1 MSGRG
6 STEPLDRGS
15 IEPERDP
22 TGSGVTDKAVHQVRL
37 QTTHEHDTQ
46 AELERTR
53 SQLLVFARDMSAV
66 YQRKREHEQRLN
78 VLMEELK
85 TDYLSIVETL
95 ALVVEAK
102 DEYTANHLERCKRY
116 GIALANQI
124 DPSLISPQLQYGFLL
139 HDVGKI
145 GIPEAILRKP
155 GPLTHDEMSIMRT
168 HPLIG
173 VQIVG
178 PMRRVLDDVTVE
190 VIRHH
195 HERFDGEGYPD
206 GRKGEDVPLSA
217 RIFSVVDSF
226 DAMTTDR
233 SYRKALHAE
242 EAMERLRAAAGT
254 QFDPEVV
261 REFEKLMENGIDL
274 H

>member
-1 MSGRG
+1 MENPDGDLASI
-6 STEPLDRGS
+6 TEEDFR
-15 IEPERDP
+15 
-22 TGSGVTDKAVHQVRL
+22 
-37 QTTHEHDTQ
+37 

-66 YQRKREHEQRLN
+66 YQRKREHEKRLSQ
-78 VLMEELK
+78 LMDELR

-102 DEYTANHLERCKRY
+102 DHYTANHLERCKKY

-124 DPSLISPQLQYGFLL
+124 DPAMVSPQLQYGFLL

-145 GIPEAILRKP
+145 GIPEAILSKP
-155 GPLTHDEMSIMRT
+155 GPLTSDEMAIMKT

-178 PMRRVLDDVTVE
+178 PMRRVLDEVTLE

-195 HERFDGEGYPD
+195 HERFDGDGYPD
-206 GRKGEDVPLSA
+206 GRKGDDIPLSA
-217 RIFSVVDSF
+217 RVFTVVDAY

-233 SYRKALHAE
+233 SYRKALDPS
-242 EAMERLRAAAGT
+242 EAIDRLKACAGS
-254 QFDPEVV
+254 QFDPDVV
-261 REFEKLMENGIDL
+261 DAFDALISSGIDL
-274 H
+274 D

>member
-1 MSGRG
+1 MESP
-6 STEPLDRGS
+6 SPPNLNEPAS
-15 IEPERDP
+15 ESNPISE
-22 TGSGVTDKAVHQVRL
+22 TDYR
-37 QTTHEHDTQ
+37 

-66 YQRKREHEQRLN
+66 YQRKREHEQKLGA
-78 VLMEELK
+78 LLEELR

-102 DEYTANHLERCKRY
+102 DQYTANHLERCKRY
-116 GIALANQI
+116 GIALANRI
-124 DPSLISPQLQYGFLL
+124 DATLISPQLQYGFLL

-145 GIPEAILRKP
+145 GIPESILMKP
-155 GPLTHDEMSIMRT
+155 GPLTADEMAVMRT

-173 VQIVG
+173 VQIVA
-178 PMRRVLDDVTVE
+178 PMRRVLDEVTVE

-195 HERFDGEGYPD
+195 HERFDGDGYPD
-206 GRKGEDVPLSA
+206 GKAGEHIPLSA

-226 DAMTTDR
+226 DAMTTNR
-233 SYRKALHAE
+233 PYRKALPMQ
-242 EAMERLRAAAGT
+242 EALRRLRSEAGK

-261 REFEKLMENGIDL
+261 TEFEKMMENTESLEGW
-274 H
+274 

>member
-1 MSGRG
+1 MSPHPPEV
-6 STEPLDRGS
+6 TEPG
-15 IEPERDP
+15 
-22 TGSGVTDKAVHQVRL
+22 
-37 QTTHEHDTQ
+37 TTTPSEFDSEMDYR

-66 YQRKREHEQRLN
+66 HQRKREHEQRLS
-78 VLMEELK
+78 VLLEELR

-102 DEYTANHLERCKRY
+102 DRYTSNHLERCKRY
-116 GIALANQI
+116 GIALTSRI
-124 DPSLISPQLQYGFLL
+124 DAELITPQLQYGFLL

-145 GIPEAILRKP
+145 GIPEAILMKP
-155 GPLTHDEMSIMRT
+155 GPLTEEEMTIMRT

-173 VQIVG
+173 VQIVA

-195 HERFDGEGYPD
+195 HERFDGTGYPE
-206 GRKGEDVPLSA
+206 RKAGSDIPLSA

-226 DAMTTDR
+226 DAMTSDR
-233 SYRKALHAE
+233 PYRKALALD
-242 EAMERLRAAAGT
+242 EALTRLRAESGR
-254 QFDPEVV
+254 QFDPDVV
-261 REFEKLMENGIDL
+261 AEFEQLMQSIQSPEDW
-274 H
+274 

>member
-1 MSGRG
+1 M
-6 STEPLDRGS
+6 EPPSPADLN
-15 IEPERDP
+15 EPAGESSPASEVDYR
-22 TGSGVTDKAVHQVRL
+22 
-37 QTTHEHDTQ
+37 

-66 YQRKREHEQRLN
+66 YQRKREHEQKLGA
-78 VLMEELK
+78 LLEELR

-102 DEYTANHLERCKRY
+102 DQYTANHLERCKRY
-116 GIALANQI
+116 GIALASRI
-124 DPSLISPQLQYGFLL
+124 DSALITPQLQYGFLL

-145 GIPEAILRKP
+145 GIPESILMKP
-155 GPLTHDEMSIMRT
+155 GPLTADEMAIMRT

-173 VQIVG
+173 VQIVA
-178 PMRRVLDDVTVE
+178 PMRRVLDEVTVE

-195 HERFDGEGYPD
+195 HEKFDGSGYPD
-206 GRKGEDVPLSA
+206 GKAAEQIPLSA

-233 SYRKALHAE
+233 PYRKALSLD
-242 EAMERLRAAAGT
+242 EALGRLRSESGK

-261 REFEKLMENGIDL
+261 AEFEAMMENTDTLEGW
-274 H
+274 